1 MISERARQNISNE
14 VNRANEQ
21 DQYKE
26 GRLAIQENKHPVK
39 RLGLVEN

>member
-21 DQYKE
+21 DQSKS
-26 GRLAIQENKHPVK
+26 GRLSIQENKHPVK
-39 RLGLVEN
+39 RPVN